1 MLLRPR
7 VQACLLRSSVR
18 ALPMR
23 LRQRLPAQPLNFA
36 MMFSSAIFPPAA
48 DVFDQITRGVTNM
61 TFRSKPVKA
70 VVKDDS
76 LDIGWCKLDMMCFGM
91 RNIQSSVHIF
101 YYLCA
106 ICSQQLTATQL
117 PSFISCFFLFL
128 TDFDDAGCFNITV
141 CFSPF
146 IHAHVLWFP
155 IFPPWI
161 TCYSH
166 QHACVLL
173 PPLAH
178 TVYTKKS
185 DLLDAFKSSCLL
197 IKSAC
202 VHSHGIGF
210 LSPFPYNY

>member
-1 MLLRPR
+1 MDVGHRHTVRKESQSQAIFILNLPFSHEKKYITILSTSMLLRPR

-146 IHAHVLWFP
+146 IHAHVL
-155 IFPPWI
+155 
-161 TCYSH
+161 
-166 QHACVLL
+166 
-173 PPLAH
+173 
-178 TVYTKKS
+178 
-185 DLLDAFKSSCLL
+185 
-197 IKSAC
+197 
-202 VHSHGIGF
+202 
-210 LSPFPYNY
+210 